1 MSEPTSTPSALKL
14 ALMAKQARAQ
24 TAAIARAEPIA
35 IVGMGCRFPGGAD
48 SPEKFW
54 EVLRDGVDAVH
65 EIPGSRWDVEKHYD
79 ADPSTPGKSSIRHAG
94 LLDRIDG
101 FDAAF
106 FEIGRAH
113 V

>member
-35 IVGMGCRFPGGAD
+35 IVGIGCRVPGGAD

-54 EVLRDGVDAVH
+54 ELLRDGVDAVQ
-65 EIPGSRWDVEKHYD
+65 EIPRSRWDLESHF
-79 ADPSTPGKSSIRHAG
+79 DPDSSTPGKSSVRHAG

-101 FDAAF
+101 FDAA
-106 FEIGRAH
+106 
-113 V
+113 